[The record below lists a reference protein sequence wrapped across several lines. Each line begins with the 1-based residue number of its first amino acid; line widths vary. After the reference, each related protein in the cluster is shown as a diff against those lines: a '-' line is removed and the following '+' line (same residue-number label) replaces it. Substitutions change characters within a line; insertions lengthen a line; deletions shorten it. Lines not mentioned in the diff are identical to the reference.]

1 MLRTGIEAY
10 REVQKKTMS
19 GRELEASVLIKA
31 AHKLKHCKDNW
42 DSQDLQERLDEALKY
57 NQRLWS
63 FFQAELSRP
72 DNPLPKKLREDLLSL
87 SIFIDKRIFEIMV
100 SPSPEK
106 LDILINI
113 NLNIAAGL
121 STNRAVPHEAEQSN
135 PA

>member
-1 MLRTGIEAY
+1 MLKTGIEAY
-10 REVQKKTMS
+10 REVQKNTMS

-31 AHKLKHCKDNW
+31 AHKLKHCRDNW
-42 DSQDLQERLDEALKY
+42 NGSDITERLDEALKY
-57 NQRLWS
+57 NQKLWS

-72 DNPLPKKLREDLLSL
+72 DHPLPKRLREDLLSL
-87 SIFIDKRIFEIMV
+87 SLFIDKRIFEIMV

-121 STNRAVPHEAEQSN
+121 STNRAAEQQ
-135 PA
+135 AKT